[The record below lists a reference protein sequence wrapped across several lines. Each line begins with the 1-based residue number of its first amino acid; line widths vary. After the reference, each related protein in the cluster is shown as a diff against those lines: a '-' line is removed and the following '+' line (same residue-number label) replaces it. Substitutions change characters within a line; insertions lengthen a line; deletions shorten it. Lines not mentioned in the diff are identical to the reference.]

1 MNSKLFLLSF
11 LLSLF
16 FLKNNAQTTAT
27 QTGIAIQGIARDS
40 NNTALTNSSVSLSF
54 ELYYKDA
61 SSTEVTI
68 GSIETIN
75 LTTDAFGIFSHVLNN
90 TEVNNSKFSNFQA
103 YLRIKKGS
111 TLVSDEMLKHVPYA
125 IAASNGVPT
134 GSIMPFTGTVA
145 PTGWALCDG
154 NALPTSATEL
164 IALIGTKTPDLRGM
178 FIRGSGTNSSSTYA
192 TNVGPTLNTIQTD
205 EFESHLHNQ
214 GTLATSS
221 AGAHTHTYNSGY
233 TSKTSGVNGIAGGQH
248 GATQISINY
257 STNTSSSGGA
267 HTHTITG
274 STGSIGST
282 ETRPVNY
289 GVNYIIKL

>member
-1 MNSKLFLLSF
+1 MNSKLLLLSF
-11 LLSLF
+11 LMSLS
-16 FLKNNAQTTAT
+16 FLVNYAQTTAT

-40 NNTALTNSSVSLSF
+40 NNTALTNSTVSLSF

-61 SSTEVTI
+61 SSAEVTI

-75 LTTDAFGIFSHVLNN
+75 LTTDFFGIFSHVLNN
-90 TEVNNSKFSNFQA
+90 TEVNNYKFSNFQA
-103 YLRIKKGS
+103 YLRIKKGT

-134 GSIMPFTGTVA
+134 GSIMPFIGTVA
-145 PTGWALCDG
+145 PAGWALCDG
-154 NALPTSATEL
+154 NALPASATEL

-178 FIRGSGTNSSSTYA
+178 FLRGSGTNSSSTYA

-214 GTLATSS
+214 GTLVNSS
-221 AGAHTHTYNSGY
+221 DGSHTHTYSSGY
-233 TSKTSGVNGIAGGQH
+233 TPLTNGVQGVAGGSH
-248 GATQISINY
+248 GDGQISRNSY
-257 STNTSSSGGA
+257 TNTSSDEGS

-289 GVNYIIKL
+289 GVNHIIKF

>member
-1 MNSKLFLLSF
+1 MNSKLLLLSF

-145 PTGWALCDG
+145 PAGWALCDG

-164 IALIGTKTPDLRGM
+164 IALIGTKAPDLRGM
-178 FIRGSGTNSSSTYA
+178 FMRGSGTNSNSIYA

-205 EFESHLHNQ
+205 EFESHLHDK
-214 GTLATSS
+214 GTIATSS
-221 AGAHTHTYNSGY
+221 AGAHTHTKSFHEEASPSGGDGGTMHLAADDVGEDEV
-233 TSKTSGVNGIAGGQH
+233 TSITMPSA
-248 GATQISINY
+248 
-257 STNTSSSGGA
+257 GA

-274 STGSIGST
+274 NTGSIGST